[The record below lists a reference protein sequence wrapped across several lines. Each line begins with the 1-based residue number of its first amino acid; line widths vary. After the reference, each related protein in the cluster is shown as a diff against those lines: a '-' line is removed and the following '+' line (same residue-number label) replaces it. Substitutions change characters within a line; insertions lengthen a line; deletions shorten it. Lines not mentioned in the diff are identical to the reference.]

1 VVGDLIIDQVG
12 ATWTCTPVGTST
24 ITACTNSSTTVTYTV
39 SSTANLCV
47 GQTVSINGIT
57 GFTTNNPNGTWT
69 VNTIPSSTTF
79 TVVVT
84 SAPTGSYGSNGTAG
98 VWRAPKGSGLPSHS
112 SPTFVSTTA
121 LQLSANYWT
130 DLFITDGTST
140 AIAYTVTMG
149 QQLGTE
155 YNVYETFTA
164 TKGNAYVPVPPGWLV
179 VITCATI
186 ADLTFNAIT
195 S

>member
-1 VVGDLIIDQVG
+1 VG
-12 ATWTCTPVGTST
+12 ATWTCTPVGTAT

-47 GQTVSINGIT
+47 GQTVSIAGIT

-79 TVVVT
+79 TVVVA

-112 SPTFVSTTA
+112 SPTFVSGTPQ
-121 LQLSANYWT
+121 QLSANYWT
-130 DLFITDGTST
+130 DVYITEATS
-140 AIAYTVTMG
+140 IAYTVTMG
-149 QQLGTE
+149 PQLGTE

-164 TKGNAYVPVPPGWLV
+164 NKGNALVPVPPGWFV
-179 VITCATI
+179 VITAVTI
-186 ADLTFNAIT
+186 ADLTFNALT